1 MTIETLFALLVGTL
15 STIFGGLIL
24 AFLFFLA
31 REKIYPLPSVTGR
44 WYVELRFRST
54 SIERFEG
61 MILRYDA
68 MLWREGNSIK
78 GTAEQ
83 VYADA
88 KTGVRKHVGTQR
100 TRSVVEGHADRNI
113 FSTNRVA
120 LHIVEDGP
128 EREFTHFHSLIVR
141 GKDRMTGNFSSTAAD
156 AEGNVTWQRTPF

>member
-68 MLWREGNSIK
+68 MLWREGNSVK

-100 TRSVVEGHADRNI
+100 TRSVIEGHADRNI

-128 EREFTHFHSLIVR
+128 EREFTHFHSLVVR
-141 GKDRMTGNFSSTAAD
+141 GEDRMTGDFSSTAAD
-156 AEGNVTWQRTPF
+156 AEGDVIWQRTPF